1 MKFETYICK
10 SGVLFFLSIPPPF
23 GGGEI
28 VNQFLLRYIKDKY
41 NVVTLSRNY
50 HNKSLQGKINL
61 RNVADGIWKMIVHA
75 YYILRLKPK
84 VVFLGIPKDFSSF
97 IRMSFELYLAKMMG
111 CKVIGDLHGMN
122 FTFSAGQSSLYR
134 KTINKFN
141 VIRVLGQD
149 IKKTVAG
156 TGYQNDISVIDNGI
170 EVPAFVQN
178 HASPFLGDK
187 IKLLYL
193 GAISESKGF
202 GRTLEIF
209 RALHLK
215 YPARVE
221 LNIAGEFVDPVSGD
235 KFREISADQEL
246 ASQIHYHKRVLNE
259 EKWNLLLSSNLL
271 LHFTQYDGQPLT
283 IIEAMAC
290 GVPTIAT
297 KIGAIPEMIT
307 HNENGFLVDN
317 CLADS
322 MKYIGDILDGVIS
335 YELVSR
341 NAKKTFFERFTA
353 EVYAGNIEK
362 LVSIT

>member
-1 MKFETYICK
+1 MKFETYRCK

-28 VNQFLLRYIKDKY
+28 VNQFLLRYIRNKY
-41 NVVTLSRNY
+41 NVVTLSRNS
-50 HNKSLQGKINL
+50 HNKFLQGKINL
-61 RNVADGIWKMIVHA
+61 RNVADGIWMMIVHA
-75 YYILRLKPK
+75 YFILRLKPK

-97 IRMSFELYLAKMMG
+97 VRMSFELYLAKMMG

-122 FTFSAGQSSLYR
+122 FSFSAGQSSLYR

-141 VIRVLGQD
+141 VIRVLGED
-149 IKKTVAG
+149 IKKTIVG
-156 TGYQNDISVIDNGI
+156 TGYQNGISIIDNGI

-178 HASPFLGDK
+178 HDGPILGDK

-209 RALHLK
+209 RELHLK
-215 YPARVE
+215 YPSRIE
-221 LNIAGEFVDPVSGD
+221 LNIAGEFVDPISEH
-235 KFREISADQEL
+235 KFRETYADQEL
-246 ASQIHYHKRVLNE
+246 SSQIHYHKRVLHE
-259 EKWNLLLSSNLL
+259 EKWKLLLSSNLL

-307 HNENGFLVDN
+307 HSGNGFLVDSY
-317 CLADS
+317 LDDS
-322 MKYIGDILDGVIS
+322 IRCIGNILEGVIS
-335 YELVSR
+335 YEMVSR

-353 EVYAGNIEK
+353 EVYAGNIER
-362 LVSIT
+362 LVSIK